1 MKLGFL
7 NKIFTLLQNNGDSTH
22 SLPEDAR
29 QASVY
34 WNQWQ
39 QLNASKN
46 LEWVDWGDH
55 PVILKLI
62 YQSQFGSPEKTV
74 FHYLLENYP
83 AFAKSKALSL
93 CSGDGAFERL
103 LIEHGIFDHITGID
117 VADERVKT
125 ANLQHCDF
133 AEKLNFTVGDV
144 NTGNFG
150 HQLYDVVF
158 AKAALHHVNNLELLF
173 EGIKHCLKPGGYLV
187 TIDFFGPT
195 RFQWPD
201 KQLQYAR
208 QMLARIPPELRTK
221 PDGTLIDSI
230 NRPTIDQMIAMDPSE
245 AVRSEDIID
254 FIKNNFETTKIF
266 DIGGTL
272 LNLVFT
278 QEIIN
283 NFRPDNPQHVEILRD
298 AYFWEQELIASN
310 EISSDFKF
318 IVAN

>member
-1 MKLGFL
+1 MKHGVF
-7 NKIFTLLQNNGDSTH
+7 NKILTLLKKNVNSQH
-22 SLPEDAR
+22 SLSVDTN

-39 QLNASKN
+39 QQKTSQN

-62 YQSQFGSPEKTV
+62 YQSLFGSPEKTV

-83 AFAKSKALSL
+83 AFANSKALSL

-103 LIEHGIFDHITGID
+103 LIEHGVFNHITGID
-117 VADERVKT
+117 VADERVRI
-125 ANLQHCDF
+125 ANRQHRDLT
-133 AEKLNFTVGDV
+133 EKLCFNTGDV

-150 HQLYDVVF
+150 YQIYDVVF
-158 AKAALHHVNNLELLF
+158 AKAALHHIENLEMLF
-173 EGIKHCLKPGGYLV
+173 KGIKHCLRSNGYLV

-201 KQLQYAR
+201 KQLEYAK

-230 NRPTIDQMIAMDPSE
+230 SRPTIDQMIAMDPSE

-254 FIKNNFETTKIF
+254 FISNYFETIKIF

-283 NFRPDNPQHVEILRD
+283 NFRPDNPQHVEILSR
-298 AYFWEQELIASN
+298 AYFWEQELILSN

-318 IVAN
+318 IIAS

>member
-7 NKIFTLLQNNGDSTH
+7 NKIFTLLKKNGNSKY
-22 SLPEDAR
+22 SLPEDAK
-29 QASVY
+29 QASVF

-39 QLNASKN
+39 QHNASKN

-55 PVILKLI
+55 PTILKLI
-62 YQSQFGSPEKTV
+62 YQSLFGSSEKTV

-83 AFAKSKALSL
+83 NFANSTALSL
-93 CSGDGAFERL
+93 CSGNGDFERL
-103 LIEHGIFDHITGID
+103 LIEHGVFNHITGFD
-117 VADERVKT
+117 VADERVRT
-125 ANLQHCDF
+125 ANAKHRDL
-133 AEKLNFTVGDV
+133 AEKMSFCAGDV

-158 AKAALHHVNNLELLF
+158 AKAALHHVNNLEMLF
-173 EGIKHCLKPGGYLV
+173 KGIKQCLKSNGYLV

-201 KQLQYAR
+201 KQLKYAR

-221 PDGTLIDSI
+221 SDGTLIDSI

-254 FIKNNFETTKIF
+254 FIKNNFETIKIF

-283 NFRPDNPQHVEILRD
+283 NFRPDNPQHVEILSD

-318 IVAN
+318 IIAN